1 MVEVWSKDDIRAR
14 LLLRPAGELPCL
26 FLVSAGCW
34 LPLACGY
41 LTLVSASTLTWC
53 LPSLWDGIQTPSC
66 YFLKKFM
73 YLLVL
78 QHILVVA
85 RGALFLWREGS
96 LAVVCR
102 LSCPLA
108 HGLLVSQPWI
118 KPASPALEGRFLT
131 TGPPGRSQIP
141 RLGRLAGQQS
151 HWTRGSLY

>member
-1 MVEVWSKDDIRAR
+1 
-14 LLLRPAGELPCL
+14 
-26 FLVSAGCW
+26 
-34 LPLACGY
+34 
-41 LTLVSASTLTWC
+41 
-53 LPSLWDGIQTPSC
+53 
-66 YFLKKFM
+66 M

-118 KPASPALEGRFLT
+118 KPASPALEGRFNHWATREVPDSPSGETSRTAVTLDKGLT
-131 TGPPGRSQIP
+131 LLVKVSQGDLALTNY
-141 RLGRLAGQQS
+141 LGNNSTSKSGHILR
-151 HWTRGSLY
+151 H